1 LRALTDAG
9 AAADPGR
16 CTGRPPHTMS
26 VPTEGLPIVG
36 LPIVGVTRRAV
47 WADLASLRALYL
59 HLNPNTPP
67 LSEDT
72 ALAIWCDML
81 ARQGVTVFVREVQ
94 AQLVATCML
103 ITAPN
108 LMRGG
113 RPHGLIETVVTH
125 RDFRRQGHG
134 RAVVR
139 SALDAA
145 WAEGCHNVMLLTGRI
160 DPAVLRFY
168 KSCGFQAG
176 VKTGLWALRPAA
188 S

>member
-1 LRALTDAG
+1 MPAAVAG
-9 AAADPGR
+9 AAADPGH
-16 CTGRPPHTMS
+16 CTRRPAYIT
-26 VPTEGLPIVG
+26 GLPIA
-36 LPIVGVTRRAV
+36 GVTRRAV
-47 WADLASLRALYL
+47 WADLAALRALYL
-59 HLNPNTPP
+59 HLNPKTPP

-72 ALAIWCDML
+72 ASAIWSDML
-81 ARQGVTVFVREVQ
+81 VRQGVTVFVREVQ

-134 RAVVR
+134 RAVMR
-139 SALDAA
+139 AALDAA
-145 WAEGCHNVMLLTGRI
+145 WAEGCHNVMLLTGRT

-168 KSCGFQAG
+168 ESCGFKAG

>member
-1 LRALTDAG
+1 LT
-9 AAADPGR
+9 R
-16 CTGRPPHTMS
+16 H
-26 VPTEGLPIVG
+26 
-36 LPIVGVTRRAV
+36 AV
-47 WADLASLRALYL
+47 WDDLTSLRALHL
-59 HLNPNTPP
+59 HLNPNTPV

-81 ARQGVTVFVREVQ
+81 ARPGATVFVREVQ

-134 RAVVR
+134 RAVVQA
-139 SALDAA
+139 ALDAA
-145 WAEGCHNVMLLTGRI
+145 WAEGCHNVMLLTGRT

-168 KSCGFQAG
+168 ESCGFKAG